1 MERVNFNGVFT
12 DEIRMIFRKRREEY
26 LISYHK
32 LAALL
37 NTSWLTVRNWEI
49 GNRRKCHNSFIH
61 KITLFLNGE
70 MKLQAS
76 LISGKYR
83 RKKLQSFNQ
92 PSQSAQRLL
101 KRIRHTY
108 GLCASSPQIQSQMI
122 ARILKQSKETLRLYI
137 AAEMEP
143 PEAK

>member
-37 NTSWLTVRNWEI
+37 DTSWLTVRNWEN
-49 GNRRKCHNSFIH
+49 GNRRKCHDSFIP
-61 KITLFLNGE
+61 KISLFLNGE
-70 MKLQAS
+70 MKVQAS
-76 LISGKYR
+76 LISGR
-83 RKKLQSFNQ
+83 FRKKELQS
-92 PSQSAQRLL
+92 PSQQPQPTQHLM

-108 GLCASSPQIQSQMI
+108 GLCANSPQIQDEMI
-122 ARILKQSKETLRLYI
+122 SRILKESKEALRQYI
-137 AAEMEP
+137 AAELAP
-143 PEAK
+143 PAAK